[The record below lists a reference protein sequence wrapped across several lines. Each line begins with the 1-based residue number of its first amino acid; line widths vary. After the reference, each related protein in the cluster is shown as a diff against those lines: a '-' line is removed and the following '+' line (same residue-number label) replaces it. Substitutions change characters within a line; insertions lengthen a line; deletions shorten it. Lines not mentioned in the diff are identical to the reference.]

1 MTGILLVHGAWHGPW
16 CSDGAAERLTRHGH
30 QVEAVRLR
38 GHDQPP
44 GRIWHRVHHYLQDV
58 HEAAARFIDTVLVWP
73 RPRRVQVPVL
83 VMGAERDGFFTAAEM
98 RRTAAAYQTQA
109 EIVPGMGHD
118 LMLDQDW
125 PQVADRIDTWVRET
139 APLGATAAGR
149 ARAAI
154 LRFLGDSIGENAR
167 SREMP
172 WVEPAADD

>member
-1 MTGILLVHGAWHGPW
+1 
-16 CSDGAAERLTRHGH
+16 
-30 QVEAVRLR
+30 
-38 GHDQPP
+38 
-44 GRIWHRVHHYLQDV
+44 
-58 HEAAARFIDTVLVWP
+58 
-73 RPRRVQVPVL
+73 
-83 VMGAERDGFFTAAEM
+83 MGAERDGFFTAAEM

-109 EIVPGMGHD
+109 EIGPGMGHD

-167 SREMP
+167 RCEMP